1 MGEKGG
7 EDCGRSLSRR
17 RRTWRRQRCQNWK
30 PWDPHFQKFCFAF
43 SLWGYDVE
51 VDPEQRR
58 IITTARDA
66 QTHITN
72 YYEYDENGTL
82 RLVDT
87 GSESCPASQNGTSPR
102 T

>member
-1 MGEKGG
+1 
-7 EDCGRSLSRR
+7 
-17 RRTWRRQRCQNWK
+17 
-30 PWDPHFQKFCFAF
+30 
-43 SLWGYDVE
+43 
-51 VDPEQRR
+51 VDLEQER

-87 GSESCPASQNGTSPR
+87 ESETPGMG
-102 T
+102 